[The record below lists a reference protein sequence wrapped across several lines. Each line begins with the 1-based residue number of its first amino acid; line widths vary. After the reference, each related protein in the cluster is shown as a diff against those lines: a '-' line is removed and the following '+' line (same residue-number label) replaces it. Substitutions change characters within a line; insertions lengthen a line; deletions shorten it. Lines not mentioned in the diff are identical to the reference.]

1 MSSPNDVTMEEILL
15 EDNEQDSIEY
25 RILMAY
31 AQRKL
36 PASKYKKLLK
46 NETKVLKTSSVIR
59 SEDEIQ
65 PQGDKSGPSQTSEL
79 QHDTKKQKS
88 KKHPK
93 QNFLSRY
100 CLPLLCSRGEQ
111 LSPTKTYALNT
122 QMEDLS
128 TSDTCTERPQNRSF
142 QEQSEKADVSHIVD
156 KLSKLV
162 TTRSQPSPSDVTF
175 KMLMH
180 TRSLEQDGRDTTDE
194 NEGEGNDEEKTIQTI
209 VALLR
214 KSGDQLEEK
223 FKKDRSFYQRF
234 EDMLSYAFF
243 ERLTDLFLENV
254 SADSTNETED
264 QLQCTKVAF
273 TLEVATRLTAVDNH
287 PMNLVMGF
295 GLKYLQEHFSPWI
308 RDRGGWDKALSSL
321 DQEEVE

>member
-88 KKHPK
+88 KKQPK

-111 LSPTKTYALNT
+111 LSPTKTYALNS

-128 TSDTCTERPQNRSF
+128 TSDTCTESPQNRSF
-142 QEQSEKADVSHIVD
+142 QEQSMS
-156 KLSKLV
+156 
-162 TTRSQPSPSDVTF
+162 
-175 KMLMH
+175 
-180 TRSLEQDGRDTTDE
+180 
-194 NEGEGNDEEKTIQTI
+194 
-209 VALLR
+209 
-214 KSGDQLEEK
+214 
-223 FKKDRSFYQRF
+223 
-234 EDMLSYAFF
+234 
-243 ERLTDLFLENV
+243 
-254 SADSTNETED
+254 
-264 QLQCTKVAF
+264 
-273 TLEVATRLTAVDNH
+273 
-287 PMNLVMGF
+287 
-295 GLKYLQEHFSPWI
+295 
-308 RDRGGWDKALSSL
+308 
-321 DQEEVE
+321 